1 MNLIKEITLE
11 ASGNELIDRLKDFV
25 LDCNY
30 LCHKQTIERVQT
42 YIHCDCD
49 IKRTVEELGGTVD
62 EDGIRHSVWYAN
74 TRLKEIFSSGILDKI
89 YDDPPLADELITW
102 AEEHP
107 EEIILNQVYE
117 YIPTWNHKRYN
128 PDECIA
134 EIKFLR
140 MYSYADIKRRAEA
153 LDKRKLAYLLHVIE
167 EPDSRDIELSLALK
181 KILTCSE

>member
-30 LCHKQTIERVQT
+30 LCHKQTIEKVQT

-62 EDGIRHSVWYAN
+62 EDGIRSSVWYAN
-74 TRLKEIFSSGILDKI
+74 LRLKEIFSAGILDKV
-89 YDDPPLADELITW
+89 YDDPSLADELISW

-107 EEIILNQVYE
+107 DEIIISQVME
-117 YIPTWNHKRYN
+117 HIPSWNHKRYN
-128 PDECIA
+128 WEECIP
-134 EIKFLR
+134 EIKFFR
-140 MYSYADIKRRAEA
+140 AYSYPTIKKRAEA
-153 LDKRKLAYLLHVIE
+153 LDKRKLAYILHVLE
-167 EPDSRDIELSLALK
+167 EPDARDIELSLALK
-181 KILTCSE
+181 KNLTYS

>member
-25 LDCNY
+25 LECNY

-49 IKRTVEELGGTVD
+49 VKRTVEELGGTVD
-62 EDGIRHSVWYAN
+62 EDGIRNSVWYAN
-74 TRLKEIFSSGILDKI
+74 LRLKEIFSAGILDKV
-89 YDDPPLADELITW
+89 YDDPSLANELITW

-107 EEIILNQVYE
+107 EEIIISQVME
-117 YIPTWNHKRYN
+117 HIPAWNHKRYN
-128 PDECIA
+128 WEECIP

-140 MYSYADIKRRAEA
+140 AYSYPTIKKRAEA
-153 LDKRKLAYLLHVIE
+153 LDKRKLAYILHVLE
-167 EPDSRDIELSLALK
+167 EPDASDIELSLALK
-181 KILTCSE
+181 RNLTYS